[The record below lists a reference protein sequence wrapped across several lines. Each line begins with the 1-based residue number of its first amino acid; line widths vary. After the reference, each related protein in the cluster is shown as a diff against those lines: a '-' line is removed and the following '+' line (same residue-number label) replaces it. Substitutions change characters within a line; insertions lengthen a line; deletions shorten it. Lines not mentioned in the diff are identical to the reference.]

1 MLEARSS
8 NRGETASNRENP
20 APSIGLGVNNV
31 NLIGTLVSE
40 PELTFEGARD
50 VCVMQIEV
58 PRRSGNGELQPG
70 VIYVDVAAHGQQ
82 ARLCASELSTGSR
95 IGVSGTLEREDSLDS
110 RGPRRSRWEV
120 HANQIDFLDSEPAFE
135 S

>member
-1 MLEARSS
+1 M
-8 NRGETASNRENP
+8 
-20 APSIGLGVNNV
+20 NNV
-31 NLIGTLVSE
+31 NLIGTLVGE
-40 PELTFEGARD
+40 PALTFEGARD

-58 PRRSGNGELQPG
+58 PRRSSANGELQPG

-82 ARLCASELSTGSR
+82 ARLCAGELSTGSR

-110 RGPRRSRWEV
+110 RGPRRSRWEI
-120 HANQIDFLDSEPAFE
+120 HAYQIDFLDSEPAFE